1 MPQSQSTRSWASSS
15 PDDTRRIA
23 AGLAR
28 HLRVGDVVELD
39 GELGSGK
46 TLFVIA
52 AAETLGVR
60 NAVSSP
66 TYTIGNR
73 YHGDGPDVSHL
84 DLYRLDVVD
93 ADGWAD
99 LEPYFED
106 AVVFVEWPAAGRGIL
121 PAPKVTVDLRHQGGD
136 ARLISL
142 TSHDS
147 GLLTALADSL
157 I

>member
-23 AGLAR
+23 AALAR
-28 HLRVGDVVELD
+28 HLRTGDVVELD

-52 AAETLGVR
+52 AAEALGVR

-73 YHGDGPDVSHL
+73 YRGGGPDVSHL
-84 DLYRLDVVD
+84 DLYRLEVLDV
-93 ADGWAD
+93 DGWAD
-99 LEPYFED
+99 LEPYFDD

-121 PAPKVTVDLRHQGGD
+121 PSPRAVVNLRHEGGD